1 MFKTEARTYF
11 WRSDYKYLYTTVTV
25 VCDKRL
31 YRTEFNLLDE
41 RKLGGK
47 KTFSPHGNLK
57 MIFFVV
63 FILGTVKPGISITS
77 VIF

>member
-41 RKLGGK
+41 RKLGEK
-47 KTFSPHGNLK
+47 NL
-57 MIFFVV
+57 
-63 FILGTVKPGISITS
+63 LTAL
-77 VIF
+77 